1 MGQLDWCMPEPRTAV
16 AETRNFLGTRVAS
29 SPRRR
34 DACGWLIF
42 SLPTG
47 MVNWLKRSAA
57 NFGAGEFGIMRVSA
71 PLIVAAILSMAA
83 ITGASATMRI
93 SDDIGGRIGA
103 YVDQYSA
110 VKNSGERVVIDGAC
124 LSACTL
130 VLGIVPRSRIC
141 VTRRATLGF
150 HAAWMPGPN
159 GKPVPSSVGTQALWD
174 MYPQHVRQWINSRGG
189 LSAKMMF
196 LRGRE
201 LMSMYPEC

>member
-1 MGQLDWCMPEPRTAV
+1 
-16 AETRNFLGTRVAS
+16 
-29 SPRRR
+29 
-34 DACGWLIF
+34 
-42 SLPTG
+42 
-47 MVNWLKRSAA
+47 
-57 NFGAGEFGIMRVSA
+57 MRVRA
-71 PLIVAAILSMAA
+71 TLIIAAIVSITA

-103 YVDQYSA
+103 YVDQYSQ
-110 VKNSGERVVIDGAC
+110 VRNSGERVMIDGAC

-130 VLGIVPRSRIC
+130 VLGIVPRNRIC

-159 GKPVPSSVGTQALWD
+159 GKPVPSAVGTQALWD
-174 MYPQHVRQWINSRGG
+174 MYPSHVRQWINSRGG

-201 LMSMYPEC
+201 LMSMYPECRDDDWMR

>member
-1 MGQLDWCMPEPRTAV
+1 
-16 AETRNFLGTRVAS
+16 
-29 SPRRR
+29 
-34 DACGWLIF
+34 
-42 SLPTG
+42 
-47 MVNWLKRSAA
+47 
-57 NFGAGEFGIMRVSA
+57 MRVRA
-71 PLIVAAILSMAA
+71 TLIIAAILSITA

-103 YVDQYSA
+103 YVDQYSQ
-110 VKNSGERVVIDGAC
+110 VRNSGERVVIDGAC

-130 VLGIVPRSRIC
+130 VLGIVPRNRIC

-159 GKPVPSSVGTQALWD
+159 GKPVPSAVGTQALWD
-174 MYPQHVRQWINSRGG
+174 MYPSHVRQWINSRGG

-201 LMSMYPEC
+201 LMSMYPECRDDVWMR

>member
-1 MGQLDWCMPEPRTAV
+1 MRNSATLIIAAFLAV
-16 AETRNFLGTRVAS
+16 ASLAMSAS
-29 SPRRR
+29 
-34 DACGWLIF
+34 
-42 SLPTG
+42 
-47 MVNWLKRSAA
+47 
-57 NFGAGEFGIMRVSA
+57 
-71 PLIVAAILSMAA
+71 
-83 ITGASATMRI
+83 GASATMRI

-103 YVDQYSA
+103 YVDQYSQ

-130 VLGIVPRSRIC
+130 VLGIVPRNKIC

-159 GKPVPSSVGTQALWD
+159 GKPVRSEVGTQALLD
-174 MYPQHVRQWINSRGG
+174 IYPQHVKQWISSRGG

-201 LMSMYPEC
+201 LMSMYPECRDDDWLQ